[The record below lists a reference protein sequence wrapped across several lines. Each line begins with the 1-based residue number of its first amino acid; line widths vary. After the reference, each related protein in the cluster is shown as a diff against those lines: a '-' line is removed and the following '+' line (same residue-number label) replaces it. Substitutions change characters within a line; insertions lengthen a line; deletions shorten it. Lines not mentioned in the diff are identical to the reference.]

1 MSKPNIKK
9 SIHTGEF
16 DHLSA
21 PSIRLA
27 ITQIRLELDTVEQ
40 HLHEKRVRAHWLAPE
55 EKNALSQK
63 QIAERQHEAML
74 SVQRLAKRWNH
85 LTARFCEAWQV
96 WQLKLTAEQT
106 AVAQ

>member
-1 MSKPNIKK
+1 MAKPNIKAA
-9 SIHTGEF
+9 IHTGEF

-21 PSIRLA
+21 PSVRLA
-27 ITQIRLELDTVEQ
+27 ITQIRMELDDIETN
-40 HLHEKRVRAHWLAPE
+40 LRDRRIRAHWLNE
-55 EKNALSQK
+55 QEKRDLSPHE
-63 QIAERQHEAML
+63 IAERQHQAMQ
-74 SVQRLAKRWNH
+74 SVQRLAKRWNL